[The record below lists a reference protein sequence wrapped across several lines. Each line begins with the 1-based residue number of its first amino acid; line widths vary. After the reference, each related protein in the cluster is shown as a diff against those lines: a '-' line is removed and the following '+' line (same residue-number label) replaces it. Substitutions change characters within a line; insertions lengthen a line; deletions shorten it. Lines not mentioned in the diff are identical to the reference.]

1 MELFDVLARFV
12 RTKAYAAQTRV
23 GGTQDGRRLAV
34 PPAARA
40 QGQLAPS
47 TADSLDGGPPL
58 ADPSFP
64 KLEVVK
70 DPELMRE
77 VFQRHLQPLDG
88 KTYQLLDCRIHYVH
102 YRRAARCVVQYTLR
116 LAEPETGREWSR
128 WVSGALY
135 ADGRTRR
142 IWEKLQRTESEQRGV
157 SDSSPAFAP
166 FSYLPDLDMLVQVFP
181 YDHRF
186 PALRL
191 LMPGPPPELEPL
203 FLARFGTEST

>member
-1 MELFDVLARFV
+1 MKLFDVLARFV
-12 RTKAYAAQTRV
+12 RTKAYAVRTRV
-23 GGTQDGRRLAV
+23 RGTQDGRRLTV

-47 TADSLDGGPPL
+47 TADPVYAEPPL
-58 ADPSFP
+58 VHPSFP

-70 DPELMRE
+70 DPDLMHE

-88 KTYQLLDCRIHYVH
+88 KSYRVLDCRIHYIH

-157 SDSSPAFAP
+157 SDSSPAFTP
-166 FSYLPDLDMLVQVFP
+166 FSYIPDLDMLVQVFP

-191 LMPGPPPELEPL
+191 LMSGPPPDLESL
-203 FLARFGTEST
+203 LLARFGTEST